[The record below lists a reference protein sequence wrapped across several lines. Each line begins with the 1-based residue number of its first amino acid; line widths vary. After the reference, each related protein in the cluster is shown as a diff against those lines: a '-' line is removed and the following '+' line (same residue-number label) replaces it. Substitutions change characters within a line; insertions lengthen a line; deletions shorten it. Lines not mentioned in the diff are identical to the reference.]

1 MSDARELGPI
11 ETRAPDDAGRDG
23 RSAADEEM
31 DVEIVSFGDEDDAP
45 AETEGTPNTG
55 AERELAELRELH
67 LRLRADFENFRKRAE
82 REREERLRRGI
93 AETVRELLPVA
104 DNLTRALAAE
114 GGLDDLRRGVEMI
127 ARQLAEVLRQQGVV
141 AIEALGQPFDP
152 QLHEAVAREESAA
165 VETPTVVAELQR
177 GYLHGD
183 RLLRPAMVRVAMPV
197 AVAESAALG
206 VPGDDRAAGEGEP

>member
-1 MSDARELGPI
+1 MSDARELDPI

-23 RSAADEEM
+23 RSAADEEI

-45 AETEGTPNTG
+45 AESVETSNIG
-55 AERELAELRELH
+55 AERELVELREHH

-127 ARQLAEVLRQQGVV
+127 ARQLAEVLRRQGVV

-165 VETPTVVAELQR
+165 VEVPTVVAELQR
-177 GYLHGD
+177 GYVHGD
-183 RLLRPAMVRVAMPV
+183 RLLRPAMVRVALPV
-197 AVAESAALG
+197 AIAGSAALDA
-206 VPGDDRAAGEGEP
+206 PGDDRAADEGEP